1 MNLKFR
7 IARNVIIAVLIVAAI
22 NFLVLYFLNF
32 PQMALLQIKKYWFL
46 LALLISGFG
55 VQIGLYTYIKHK
67 ALVCSVSTMASGGV
81 SGISML
87 LCCSH
92 YLVNFLPFISL
103 AFANVLLKYTPY
115 ILLFGIISN
124 AFGIIF
130 MTLKSQKLKISDDS
144 QNSKKILKLKI
155 TRGKKYG

>member
-7 IARNVIIAVLIVAAI
+7 IIRNVVLAVLIVVII
-22 NFLVLYFLNF
+22 NFFVLYFLNF
-32 PQMALLQIKKYWFL
+32 PEMALTQIKKYWFL
-46 LALLISGFG
+46 LVLLISGFG
-55 VQIGLYTYIKHK
+55 VQIGLYTYLKHK
-67 ALVCSVSTMASGGV
+67 ALVCSFSTTASGGI

-103 AFANVLLKYTPY
+103 TFANVLLKYTPY

-130 MTLKSQKLKISDDS
+130 MLNKI
-144 QNSKKILKLKI
+144 KKVKGGLENEL
-155 TRGKKYG
+155 

>member
-7 IARNVIIAVLIVAAI
+7 IIRNVTIAVLSVIAI
-22 NFLVLYFLNF
+22 NLLVLYLLKF
-32 PQMALLQIKKYWFL
+32 PQMALLQIKKYWYL
-46 LALLISGFG
+46 LVLLISGFG
-55 VQIGLYTYIKHK
+55 TQIGLYTYLKHK
-67 ALVCSVSTMASGGV
+67 EIFCSASTMASGGI

-103 AFANVLLKYTPY
+103 AFANLLLKYTPY

-124 AFGIIF
+124 VFGIWF
-130 MTLKSQKLKISDDS
+130 MLNKI
-144 QNSKKILKLKI
+144 KKIRDKN
-155 TRGKKYG
+155 G

>member
-7 IARNVIIAVLIVAAI
+7 IARNVILAILVVVVI

-32 PQMALLQIKKYWFL
+32 PQMALLQIKKYWPL
-46 LALLISGFG
+46 LLLLISGFG
-55 VQIGLYTYIKHK
+55 VQIGLYTYLKHQE
-67 ALVCSVSTMASGGV
+67 AVCTFTSMAGGGV

-103 AFANVLLKYTPY
+103 AFANLLLEYTPY

-124 AFGIIF
+124 ALGIIF
-130 MTLKSQKLKISDDS
+130 MI
-144 QNSKKILKLKI
+144 KKIKKI
-155 TRGKKYG
+155 NHVGGKNG

>member
-1 MNLKFR
+1 MNLKFK
-7 IARNVIIAVLIVAAI
+7 IIRNIILAILIVVAL

-32 PQMALLQIKKYWFL
+32 PSMALFQIKKYWFL

-55 VQIGLYTYIKHK
+55 VQIGLYTYLKHK
-67 ALVCSVSTMASGGV
+67 ALVCSVTTMASGGV

-103 AFANVLLKYTPY
+103 AFANLLLKYTPY
-115 ILLFGIISN
+115 ILLFGIASN

-130 MTLKSQKLKISDDS
+130 MI
-144 QNSKKILKLKI
+144 KKIKEI
-155 TRGKKYG
+155 GGKNG